1 MAEENGLI
9 CIFLCV
15 YFHIHFRVTFLF
27 SFFIWCAVKTL
38 LFSGRVQS
46 NSWGIC
52 RNTVITL
59 QLVQAL
65 VPLARSLGAHMGKAF
80 CLSVATPCVQT
91 VILLFLKIQNNCVTG
106 SMCVGF
112 NLQRKVV
119 VICYQNL
126 VLFLRREYLFVPLE
140 KDVCLCFSPD
150 WMQEILLFKMFS
162 QSREPCCHPWHHWT
176 VHILGLS
183 VAPSHAWKIKFGR
196 NLQLLLSG
204 TSEFWNSEQLKP
216 QAG

>member
-15 YFHIHFRVTFLF
+15 YFHIHSRVTFF
-27 SFFIWCAVKTL
+27 PFFIWCAVKTL

-59 QLVQAL
+59 QLVQAFVL
-65 VPLARSLGAHMGKAF
+65 LAWSLSAHMDKAF
-80 CLSVATPCVQT
+80 CLSVATPCVWT

-106 SMCVGF
+106 SMCVDF
-112 NLQRKVV
+112 NLQREVV

-126 VLFLRREYLFVPLE
+126 VLFLPLE
-140 KDVCLCFSPD
+140 ESVCLCFSPD
-150 WMQEILLFKMFS
+150 WDEGNTVVQVVLIEQDALLPPMASFDCAHFRAQCGTFS
-162 QSREPCCHPWHHWT
+162 C
-176 VHILGLS
+176 
-183 VAPSHAWKIKFGR
+183 
-196 NLQLLLSG
+196 
-204 TSEFWNSEQLKP
+204 LKN
-216 QAG
+216 